1 MTSASSIRSSSSA
14 IVGTAAR
21 GTIQSSVLSRC
32 VPSIS
37 EQFTVAAG
45 GKIRP
50 LE

>member
-1 MTSASSIRSSSSA
+1 M
-14 IVGTAAR
+14 VGTALR

-32 VPSIS
+32 VASIS

-45 GKIRP
+45 GKIPP